1 MIDLYSSATP
11 NGRKISIMLEELG
24 VEYNPIFINLEKKE
38 QFSKDFSKISPSN
51 KIPVIVDKNNNQTV
65 FESGAILLYLAKKY
79 NKFLNEENYW
89 EIIQWVFFQMAYV
102 GPMLGQAHQYL
113 FYNPGK
119 SKFAEEK
126 TKGYAKHIYD
136 ILDKRLSEQE
146 YFSSK
151 YSIADIAIW
160 PWIARFERHQ
170 VDLNNYPN
178 VLRWYLQISKRPA
191 VIKGY
196 NVVGNFF
203 EIPKP

>member
-24 VEYNPIFINLEKKE
+24 VQYNAIHIDLEKKE
-38 QFSKDFSKISPSN
+38 QFSDFFSKISPSN
-51 KIPVIVDKNNNQTV
+51 KIPVIVDNDKGNTV
-65 FESGAILLYLAKKY
+65 FESGAILLYLAEKY
-79 NKFLNEENYW
+79 DKFLNKNYYW
-89 EIIQWVFFQMAYV
+89 EIVQWLFFQMSYV

-126 TKGYAKHIYD
+126 SKGYTKHVYQ
-136 ILDKRLSEQE
+136 ILDERLSNRE
-146 YFSSK
+146 YIVDE
-151 YSIADIAIW
+151 YSIADISIW

-170 VDLNNYPN
+170 INLNEYTN
-178 VLRWYLQISKRPA
+178 VLRWYLEISNRTA

-196 NVVGNFF
+196 NVVGDYY
-203 EIPKP
+203 EIPTV

>member
-1 MIDLYSSATP
+1 MIDLYSSPTP
-11 NGRKISIMLEELG
+11 NGRKISIMLEELK
-24 VEYNPIFINLEKKE
+24 VKYNSIFINLEEKE
-38 QFSKDFSKISPSN
+38 QFSDDFSKISPAN
-51 KIPVIVDKNNNQTV
+51 KVPVIVDKDNNQTV

-79 NKFLNEENYW
+79 NRFLNEDNYW

-126 TKGYAKHIYD
+126 TKGYAKHIYE
-136 ILDKRLSEQE
+136 ILDKRLSKQE
-146 YFSSK
+146 FFSTE
-151 YSIADIAIW
+151 YSIADISIW
-160 PWIARFERHQ
+160 PWTARFERHQ
-170 VDLNNYPN
+170 IDLNNYPN
-178 VLRWYLQISKRPA
+178 VLRWYRQISERPA

-196 NVVGNFF
+196 NNVGNFF

>member
-24 VEYNPIFINLEKKE
+24 VQYSAIHIDLEKKE
-38 QFSKDFSKISPSN
+38 QFSDFFSKISPSN
-51 KIPVIVDKNNNQTV
+51 KIPVIVDNDRKITV
-65 FESGAILLYLAKKY
+65 FESGAILLYLAEKY
-79 NKFLNEENYW
+79 AKFLNKNYYW
-89 EIIQWVFFQMAYV
+89 EIVQWLFFQMSYV

-126 TKGYAKHIYD
+126 SKGYTKHVYQ
-136 ILDKRLSEQE
+136 ILDERLSSRE
-146 YFSSK
+146 YIVDE
-151 YSIADIAIW
+151 YSIADISIW

-170 VDLNNYPN
+170 INLNEYTN
-178 VLRWYLQISKRPA
+178 VLRWYLEISNRTA

-196 NVVGNFF
+196 NVVGDYY
-203 EIPKP
+203 EIPTV

>member
-24 VEYNPIFINLEKKE
+24 VAYNPIFINLEKKE
-38 QFSKDFSKISPSN
+38 QFSEDFSKISPSN

-65 FESGAILLYLAKKY
+65 FESGAILLYLAQKY
-79 NKFLNEENYW
+79 KKFLNEENYW

-126 TKGYAKHIYD
+126 TKGYVKHIYD
-136 ILDKRLSEQE
+136 ILDKRLSKQE
-146 YFSSK
+146 YFTSE

-160 PWIARFERHQ
+160 PWTARFERHQ
-170 VDLNNYPN
+170 IDLNNYPN